1 MKRAA
6 ACAAVVAA
14 IASGCTGSIE
24 QKAPN
29 PFPSGAVTAGL
40 KDALIFAAVKAQLTA
55 IDPDSSTTLG
65 VGVRDG
71 VVTLHG
77 TTRDAKAREK
87 DVAAARKISGVRD
100 VVDDLRVDPH
110 GERPGQQ
117 LNDAALAARI
127 TAAFTAELGVQP
139 VQVHVDHGIVT
150 LEGTVKD
157 AKTKAALVQAAR
169 ATSGV
174 RNVVDRVRVERT

>member
-1 MKRAA
+1 MRRAA
-6 ACAAVVAA
+6 TFAAVLAA
-14 IASGCTGSIE
+14 ILSGCTGNVE

-65 VGVRDG
+65 VGVHDG

-77 TTRDAKAREK
+77 STRDAKARDK
-87 DVAAARKISGVRD
+87 DVAAARAISGVRN

-110 GERPGQQ
+110 GPRPGQQ

-139 VQVHVDHGIVT
+139 VQVHVDRGVVT

-174 RNVVDRVRVERT
+174 RNVEDRLGVAAP